1 MATEIKLPQLG
12 QTMEEGTVVN
22 CLVKVGDRVEKG
34 DVLFEIETDKAT
46 LEMESPAEGY
56 IKHIVAKE
64 SQTLM
69 VGDLMMVL
77 GKKDEEVP
85 APDTSSQQ
93 TEETEQTEQK
103 SEQKVSSAQPG
114 KGKVEIPDY
123 VNVVRLPQLGQTM
136 EEGTVVNVLIKT
148 GDKVEKGDVLFE
160 IETDKATLEMES
172 PAEGFVKGLLAEE
185 GQTLLVGEPLLVLT
199 KEDRDVPGEVIE
211 SLKSGEP
218 QPEQS
223 AAEKQAQKS
232 EPEKPAAAKST
243 RKTAGEKVI
252 ASPRAKMAAKR
263 LGVDLQTVAGSGQA
277 GRITEKDVLSAQKS
291 EPVSESDI
299 KLGSTIP
306 LNRLQRITGERMVQS
321 KQDIPCFYL
330 TMKVDMTDLVDY
342 RNELKEK
349 STKVSFN
356 DFIIKAVADAL
367 EHYPIMTGQLEGD
380 KIKLAESINIGLAMA
395 GPEGLVV
402 PVIKNVQDKD
412 IFEVARSSQSL
423 IEKLKNNKLEL
434 TDLEGGVTTVSNLG
448 GFGIESFIPIVVPGQ
463 CSILGIGKIT
473 DTCIPV
479 NGDILVRKLMSIT
492 VSVDHKVA
500 NGAEA
505 AQFLE
510 MVRKQ
515 LEDRANFQ

>member
-22 CLVKVGDRVEKG
+22 CLVKVGDKVEKG

-56 IKHIVAKE
+56 VKHIVAGE

-77 GKKDEEVP
+77 GEKDEEVP
-85 APDTSSQQ
+85 APETSSQHPV
-93 TEETEQTEQK
+93 QTEQAEQRT
-103 SEQKVSSAQPG
+103 EQKTGAAQPG

-148 GDKVEKGDVLFE
+148 GDKVEKGDVIFE

-199 KEDRDVPGEVIE
+199 EDDRDVPAEVIE
-211 SLKSGEP
+211 SLKSGET
-218 QPEQS
+218 QPGQP
-223 AAEKQAQKS
+223 AEKQTQKA
-232 EPEKPAAAKST
+232 EPEKPAAPKTA
-243 RKTAGEKVI
+243 RKTAGEKII

-263 LGVDLQTVAGSGQA
+263 LGVDLQAVAGSGPA
-277 GRITEKDVLSAQKS
+277 GRITEKDVLTAQESA
-291 EPVSESDI
+291 PVSESDI

-321 KQDIPCFYL
+321 KREIPCFYL
-330 TMKVDMTDLVDY
+330 TMKVDMTDLVNY

-395 GPEGLVV
+395 GPDGLVV
-402 PVIKNVQDKD
+402 PVIKNVQNKD
-412 IFEVARSSQSL
+412 IFEVAHSSREL

-448 GFGIESFIPIVVPGQ
+448 GYGIESFIPIVVPGQ

-473 DTCIPV
+473 DTCVPE